1 MFKNHRSVN
10 HNAKSKDTRYKLTK
24 NYCRKNEIHNQVVEG
39 NYCLVKTAFS
49 VYEYIRPKLDQ
60 LYLDEFS
67 FLKKINV
74 LGLDSLGVDRS
85 EKTLKNSSSSTPVR
99 MGGKG

>member
-1 MFKNHRSVN
+1 MALGVFKNHRFVNYSV
-10 HNAKSKDTRYKLTK
+10 KSKDACYKLTK

-49 VYEYIRPKLDQ
+49 AYGYIRPEFSQ

-67 FLKKINV
+67 FLKNANV
-74 LGLDSLGVDRS
+74 LGLDSLGSRPIS
-85 EKTLKNSSSSTPVR
+85 RKS
-99 MGGKG
+99 